1 MVFTQRKPEI
11 VLWLRK
17 LRVMYIF
24 RKGREGWAGGGGETE
39 GKPKEM
45 KMEKF
50 IYNLK

>member
-1 MVFTQRKPEI
+1 
-11 VLWLRK
+11 
-17 LRVMYIF
+17 MYIF
-24 RKGREGWAGGGGETE
+24 REGWAGGGGEPE